1 MKKGKLRIGD
11 VFISKNKNTG
21 SIYRIGIITEIQK
34 NEDGNV
40 CRLQSD
46 PHHWCW
52 IYSDGLRN
60 LPVYEYAGH
69 VDLDEEFRRM
79 LSPFREQDSGEKES

>member
-11 VFISKNKNTG
+11 VFISKNMDVD
-21 SIYRIGIITEIQK
+21 SIYRIGIITEIQR

-40 CRLQSD
+40 CRLLSD

-79 LSPFREQDSGEKES
+79 LSPFREQGSKEKES